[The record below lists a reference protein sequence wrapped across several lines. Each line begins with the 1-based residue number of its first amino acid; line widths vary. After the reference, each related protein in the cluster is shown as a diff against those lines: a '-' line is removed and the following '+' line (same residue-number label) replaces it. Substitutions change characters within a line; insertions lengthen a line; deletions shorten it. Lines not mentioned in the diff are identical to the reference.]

1 MSADSAEP
9 GWLAG
14 LSYDLAPN
22 VRVHASAA
30 RKIRFPSI
38 EQLYDASNGNPLLEP
53 ERADEIEAGVDY
65 AWTAVKTVVGLS
77 GFHTRAAN
85 FIERDSGTPFTN
97 RDRYRFFG
105 WEAVIDTTAIPFANT
120 RVSYSFLNS
129 KVLTSGGGG
138 APLQNRPRHRASI
151 EATWGLPLQ
160 LTARTALNAVG
171 RQVYFSRG
179 SSPVAAT
186 AKGYAVAD
194 ISITR
199 ALTRRY
205 ELVFGVNNLFDQLYE
220 QSYALPR
227 EGRAV
232 LLTLR
237 NRF

>member
-1 MSADSAEP
+1 MTADNAEP

-14 LSYDLAPN
+14 LSYDLARN
-22 VRVHASAA
+22 VRVRGSAT

-38 EQLYDASNGNPLLEP
+38 EQLYDASTGNPLLEP
-53 ERADEIEAGVDY
+53 ERADEIEAGIDY
-65 AWTAVKTVVGLS
+65 EWTAAKTVISLS

-85 FIERDSGTPFTN
+85 FIERDSGAPFAN
-97 RDRYRFFG
+97 RDRYRFSG
-105 WEAVIDTTAIPFANT
+105 WEAVVDTSAIPFSST
-120 RVSYSFLNS
+120 RVSYSFLDS
-129 KVLTSGGGG
+129 KALNAGGGG
-138 APLQNRPRHRASI
+138 APLQNRPRHRAAI
-151 EATWGLPLQ
+151 EANWRLPLQ
-160 LTARTALNAVG
+160 LTARTALQAVG

-186 AKGYAVAD
+186 AKGFAVAD
-194 ISITR
+194 VSITR
-199 ALTRRY
+199 ALSRRQ